1 MNRFFTLLIIGV
13 IFLSVFA
20 STSVATSAPAYGLE
34 QGEELFQAGK
44 TNQALAVLRDFVR
57 TSTNSIESTKASALI
72 GRIFSQQHNY
82 HDAILYLKLVPE
94 TLRSP
99 EIDFLL
105 GNSYVQTEQFSH
117 GLQLLQPLLN
127 EPLSFSDK
135 TTLYQSLT
143 KAATETQQYLLAL
156 YFLQQQ
162 LPTSSN
168 PAAIIVQA
176 HQLLQSSLTGSDLA
190 EAAFVWQQTAIGQ
203 DARLQ
208 LARRALVQQQN
219 DLAKIH
225 LQKLF
230 ASPVTFPYWHEA
242 EQLQRRTST
251 ENWLSRDSIGVML
264 PLSGDYASY
273 GDLVKKGL
281 ELALQEHNK
290 TQLPAR
296 FIYKD
301 TANKETTSA
310 QQVSELSTD
319 DKVMAIIGPLLA
331 KSAKLATQR
340 AQLEMVPILTMAQG
354 NGLTETGNF
363 IFRDTLTAEQQVK
376 ALVDYAIAS
385 NHISFS
391 ILKPENRLGDKMS
404 ALFITELQR
413 AGGEIIDIVSYPADS
428 TDFKKQIRQLLWED
442 REVAIPEEEVVLN
455 EGEEEKPTEKRK
467 PTELEYPLAPSHAL
481 FIPDYADKIQQI
493 APQLQFYGLKD
504 VTLLGI
510 NGWNS
515 PKLATRAGRFLSDA
529 VFVDAFFPASTNPEA
544 QQFMELYRQA
554 YQEEP
559 TFLEAQAYE
568 IATLLLQII
577 DEPNI
582 NNRDDLRKRLQTTSN
597 YRGITGTTGFD
608 PNGEAFKQ
616 LYLLQVKHGHIVEM
630 E

>member
-1 MNRFFTLLIIGV
+1 MNRFFTLTVVGV

-20 STSVATSAPAYGLE
+20 TTSVATSAPTYGLE
-34 QGEELFQAGK
+34 QGKELYQAGK

-57 TSTNSIESTKASALI
+57 TSTNPTETAKASALI

-82 HDAILYLKLVPE
+82 TDAILYLKLVPV

-99 EIDFLL
+99 EIEFLL
-105 GNSYVQTEQFSH
+105 GNSYVQTKQFSH
-117 GLQLLQPLLN
+117 GLHFLQPLLN
-127 EPLSFSDK
+127 EPLSYNDK
-135 TTLYQSLT
+135 STLYQSLT

-176 HQLLQSSLTGSDLA
+176 HQLLQSSLTDSDLA

-208 LARRALVQQQN
+208 LARRALVQQQT
-219 DLAKIH
+219 DLAKVH

-230 ASPVTFPYWHEA
+230 ASAVTFPYWHEA
-242 EQLQRRTST
+242 KQLQRRTST
-251 ENWLSRDSIGVML
+251 ENWLNRDSIGVML

-301 TANKETTSA
+301 TANKETTA
-310 QQVSELSTD
+310 TQQLSELSAD

-331 KSAKLATQR
+331 KSAKLAAQR
-340 AQLEMVPILTMAQG
+340 AQLEMVPMLTMAQG
-354 NGLTETGNF
+354 NGLAETGNF

-376 ALVDYAIAS
+376 TLVDYAIAS

-391 ILKPENRLGDKMS
+391 ILRPENRLGDKMS
-404 ALFITELQR
+404 ALFVAELQR

-428 TDFKKQIRQLLWED
+428 TDFKKQIQQLLWAD
-442 REVAIPEEEVVLN
+442 REVAIPEEEVALV
-455 EGEEEKPTEKRK
+455 EGEEEKPAEKRK

-493 APQLQFYGLKD
+493 APQLLFYGLKD

-510 NGWNS
+510 SGWNS
-515 PKLATRAGRFLSDA
+515 AELASRAGRFLTNA
-529 VFVDAFFPASTNPEA
+529 VFVDAFFSASTNPEIQRFA
-544 QQFMELYRQA
+544 ELYRQT
-554 YQEEP
+554 YQQEP
-559 TFLEAQAYE
+559 TILEAQAFE
-568 IATLLLQII
+568 IASLLLQII
-577 DEPNI
+577 DDSEVE
-582 NNRDDLRKRLQTTSN
+582 NRDDLRKQLTAIYN
-597 YRGITGTTGFD
+597 LNGITGTSGFNID
-608 PNGEAFKQ
+608 GEAIKK
-616 LYLLQVKHGHIVEM
+616 LHLLKIEHGKIIELK
-630 E
+630 